1 MQENNYALCHTEN
14 EERKSEPI
22 PPQKKKAHVLMS
34 KLRLFPYQRVH
45 DIIGVHPMKRVFMWM
60 SMRNGHLHTIVS
72 DTDVVS

>member
-1 MQENNYALCHTEN
+1 M
-14 EERKSEPI
+14 
-22 PPQKKKAHVLMS
+22 MS